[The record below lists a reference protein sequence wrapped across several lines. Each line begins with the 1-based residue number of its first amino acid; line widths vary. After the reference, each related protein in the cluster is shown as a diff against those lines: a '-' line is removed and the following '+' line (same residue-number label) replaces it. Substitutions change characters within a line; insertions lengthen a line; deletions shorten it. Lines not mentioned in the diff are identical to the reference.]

1 MNTASLILSL
11 SALVLPAF
19 AQVYTPP
26 TEETKPAS
34 HTPTDTMVRPQNE
47 QKSASPF
54 GQELPFFDSST
65 ETISWN
71 GTTWAASDNRLFAAR
86 FEKYLNEPEDKS
98 AEAIEYRKTID
109 EILGTLSPQKK
120 GGPDLYAA
128 FQLLPR
134 ASSYPGDA
142 KLCDSLAN
150 ALYTA
155 LLARND
161 VRGTKAMV
169 EAMDKER
176 QRLISL
182 GDWKARNDRDSG
194 LSQSRPIGDGDTNS
208 GTNNGAGNTAPTQAN
223 NNSGAGMN
231 ARSTGRGTNS
241 LEYQEYTRRLDEI
254 EVLKKGHQLKTEVK
268 TELAKMQYQ
277 ALMVQFFL
285 QRRFEH
291 VIMASRFYNMIWRD
305 GDGTLY
311 LDEKSDVN
319 KLFTESLGVSPTVST
334 LDSLANEAIRD
345 VNKSVEAF
353 LFLVDRSELQSASKR
368 LSEAYMIGEF
378 MPSIGTLPRE
388 KKRKVQEF
396 VRDYYTLVNSIDA
409 KDYTKARSIVDELNE
424 KAADFD
430 STKADAAIATFTR
443 ASDMSIMMAKN
454 HLAARD
460 TEKAREEIKKAME
473 VWPQNPKLAEFDQL
487 VEAGGSMVQARNDFD
502 RLFAEENYRE
512 VVKRQYEFA
521 PAIQGDAEREEKF
534 RQVLTNIQQIEAAV
548 AGSKKYTSGG
558 MLYAAWE
565 ELDGVHE
572 QFPDDPVLNQEMTAL
587 APQVA
592 DFTMALKRAKEFE
605 EDQQIGSALGWYYKA
620 KSLHPGSLTAEEG
633 IKRLVNYI
641 LPDAVNSTDIGNDP
655 L

>member
-1 MNTASLILSL
+1 MKVPTLLFSL
-11 SALVLPAF
+11 SATVL

-26 TEETKPAS
+26 TEDPKPQ
-34 HTPTDTMVRPQNE
+34 PTSPGSDTVVRSPQEN
-47 QKSASPF
+47 AGGGSPF

-86 FEKYLNEPEDKS
+86 FEKYLNEPEDQS
-98 AEAIEYRKTID
+98 AEAQEYRKTIS
-109 EILGTLSPQKK
+109 EILDTLSPQRE
-120 GGPDLYAA
+120 GGPNLYEA
-128 FQLLPR
+128 FKLLPR

-150 ALYTA
+150 SLYTA
-155 LLARND
+155 LLARKD
-161 VRGTKAMV
+161 VRGTKAMLA
-169 EAMDKER
+169 AMDEEKA
-176 QRLISL
+176 RLISK
-182 GDWKARNDRDSG
+182 GDWKARNDRDNS
-194 LSQSRPIGDGDTNS
+194 LSKARPTGSQTADPTPIPGVPTDTTDNS
-208 GTNNGAGNTAPTQAN
+208 ATNDQEVSHAP
-223 NNSGAGMN
+223 
-231 ARSTGRGTNS
+231 GRGTNS
-241 LEYQEYTRRLDEI
+241 LEYQEYIRRLQEI
-254 EVLKKGHQLKTEVK
+254 EIQKKAHELQSGVK

-285 QRRFEH
+285 QRRFQH
-291 VIMASRFYNMIWRD
+291 VIIASRFYNQIWKD

-319 KLFTESLGVSPTVST
+319 QLFTESLGVSPTVST
-334 LDSLANEAIRD
+334 LDSLANEAMRD
-345 VNKSVEAF
+345 VDKGVEAF
-353 LFLVDRSELQSASKR
+353 LFLVERDELQSASKR
-368 LSEAYMIGEF
+368 LSESYMIGEF

-396 VRDYYTLVNSIDA
+396 VRGYYTLVNAIDA
-409 KDYTKARSIVDELNE
+409 KDYSKARQLVEELNS

-430 STKADAAIATFTR
+430 STKAEAAIATYTR

-454 HLAARD
+454 HLAAQD

-487 VEAGGSMVQARNDFD
+487 VEAGGSMVKARNDFD

-521 PAIQGDAEREEKF
+521 PAIQGDEEREGKF
-534 RQVLTNIQQIEAAV
+534 RQVLGNIQQIEAAV
-548 AGSKKYTSGG
+548 AGSKKYSSGG

-565 ELDGVHE
+565 ELEGVHE
-572 QFPDDPVLNQEMTAL
+572 RFPDDPVLNQELTAL

-592 DFTMALKRAKEFE
+592 DFTMALKRADDFE
-605 EDQQIGSALGWYYKA
+605 KNGQIGSALSWYYKA
-620 KSLHPGSLTAEEG
+620 KSLHPTSDLAESG
-633 IKRLVNYI
+633 IARLINHI
-641 LPDAVNSTDIGNDP
+641 IPEPGTIAAE
-655 L
+655 